1 MKFEVV
7 YKRTKMPEEQ
17 SQEFTVLSAAF
28 DFMHTCFLS
37 HAATAFEYITVKPK
51 KEEEDGG

>member
-1 MKFEVV
+1 
-7 YKRTKMPEEQ
+7 MPEEQ